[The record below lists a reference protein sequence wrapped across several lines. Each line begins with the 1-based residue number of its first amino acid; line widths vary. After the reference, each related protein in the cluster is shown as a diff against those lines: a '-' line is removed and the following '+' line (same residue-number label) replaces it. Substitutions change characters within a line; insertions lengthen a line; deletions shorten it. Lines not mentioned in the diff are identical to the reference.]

1 MGASYLA
8 VGWNRQKKIYDL
20 LIFAFCVV
28 YLTTFILLTVIFNP
42 DYTFETVLIRSTST
56 LALILLHVI
65 LSIGPLTRINKK
77 FLPLLYNR
85 RHLGVTMFC
94 IVLVHGAFSILQ
106 FHSIGNVNPF
116 VSLFT
121 SSTHFGSLADFPFQA
136 LGFFALI
143 IFFLMAITSHDF
155 WLHNLS
161 PKVWKTLHM
170 FVYLAYFLVVM
181 HVMLGVIQYE
191 TNPVFILIMAVGA
204 SALIT
209 LHLIVGTREVKKDNI
224 RYASP
229 LSGDDALNGF
239 VKVCDVND
247 IMEDRAKMFCVEDE
261 RIAVFK
267 TGGKLFAVN
276 NVCKHQNGPLGEGKV
291 LDGCI
296 TCPWHGY
303 QYLPH
308 NGQSPPPFKEKVSTY
323 DVKLTGTEVWIN
335 PLPYPEGTER
345 PGAVIERDNAKL
357 TIENVKGEERV
368 S

>member
-1 MGASYLA
+1 MGTSYLA

-20 LIFAFCVV
+20 LIFSFCVV
-28 YLTTFILLTVIFNP
+28 YLTTFIVLTAIFNP
-42 DYTFETVLIRSTST
+42 GYTFETLLIRSTST
-56 LALILLHVI
+56 LALILLHII

-94 IVLVHGAFSILQ
+94 IILVHGAFSILQ
-106 FHSIGNVNPF
+106 FHSLGNVNPF
-116 VSLFT
+116 ISLFT
-121 SSTHFGSLADFPFQA
+121 SNTHFDSLADFPFETP
-136 LGFFALI
+136 GFFALI

-161 PKVWKTLHM
+161 PKIWKTLHM

-191 TNPVFILIMAVGA
+191 TNPVFIIIIAIGA
-204 SALIT
+204 TTLIT
-209 LHLIVGTREVKKDNI
+209 LHLIVGTREVKKDNLK
-224 RYASP
+224 YPSS
-229 LSGDDALNGF
+229 LSGDGTLKGF

-247 IMEDRAKMFCVEDE
+247 IMEDCAKMFCLENE

-267 TGGKLFAVN
+267 TAGKLFAVS
-276 NVCKHQNGPLGEGKV
+276 NVCKHQNGPLSEGKI

-303 QYLPH
+303 QYFPH
-308 NGQSPPPFKEKVSTY
+308 NGQSPPPFKEKIATY
-323 DVKLTGTEVWIN
+323 DVKLIGTDVWLN

-345 PGAVIERDNAKL
+345 PGAMIETSKAKL
-357 TIENVKGEERV
+357 TIENAEGKERIT
-368 S
+368 

>member
-8 VGWNRQKKIYDL
+8 VGWNRQKKIYDW
-20 LIFAFCVV
+20 LIFGFCVL
-28 YLTTFILLTVIFNP
+28 YLATFVVLTAIFNP
-42 DYTFETVLIRSTST
+42 DYTFETVLIRATST
-56 LALILLHVI
+56 LAVIILHVI

-94 IVLVHGAFSILQ
+94 IILVHGSFSILQ
-106 FHSIGNVNPF
+106 FHSLGNENPF

-121 SSTHFGSLADFPFQA
+121 SNTHFGSLADFPFQA

-191 TNPVFILIMAVGA
+191 TNPVFIIIMLTG
-204 SALIT
+204 SFTLIT
-209 LHLIVGTREVKKDNI
+209 LHLIAGTREVKKDNVI
-224 RYASP
+224 YK
-229 LSGDDALNGF
+229 LKQDGYVL
-239 VKVCDVND
+239 VCDIKD
-247 IMEDRAKMFCVEDE
+247 IQEDRAKMFCVDAE
-261 RIAVFK
+261 RIAVYK

-291 LDGCI
+291 IDGCI

-303 QYLPH
+303 QYLPQ

-323 DVKLTGTEVWIN
+323 DVKIEGTHVWLN
-335 PLPYPEGTER
+335 PKAYAEGTER
-345 PGAVIERDNAKL
+345 PGAVISVVNA
-357 TIENVKGEERV
+357 E
-368 S
+368 